1 MKKKGLIIGV
11 IIALAISAFVIA
23 NSIGKTIE
31 VEVYKVS
38 KGDIIEYI
46 DETAQVKSESD
57 RMIYSKIMGDVD
69 EIKVEVGDR
78 VKKGDTLVIIN
89 TEIKEL
95 EIKSLEARLKALKAA
110 YKEAVKE
117 PNKELINQAEA
128 RVRLEKILLD
138 EAMRNYETSKKLY
151 ESDAISFNQ
160 YKTALDKLNLQKESL
175 QIAENELEQVKKGVS
190 SNVKEQY
197 LAQIRELEYQIDK
210 LYRTRDDY
218 FIKSPVDG
226 MILDLN
232 IKEGDYLQIG
242 TPVLEIGDNE
252 DIYLQ
257 ADVLVDE
264 IDKIN
269 KDTQVIV
276 YSDELN
282 INGAG
287 KVKKIYP
294 KAFSK
299 MSDLGIEQ
307 KRVKVDI
314 DLLEKIPTLKIGY
327 EVDVK
332 FVVDKRQNVIV
343 VPESAVF
350 DFEGEDYVYVV
361 EEDTAK
367 LRKVNLGLKNDDIVE
382 VISGLKEGD
391 LVILS
396 PDKDIK
402 EGTRIKQIRKE

>member
-11 IIALAISAFVIA
+11 IIILVISAFVIA
-23 NSIGKTIE
+23 NSIGKAKE
-31 VEVYKVS
+31 AEVYKVS
-38 KGDIIEYI
+38 KGDIVEYI

-78 VKKGDTLVIIN
+78 VKKGDILVIIN
-89 TEIKEL
+89 TDNIEL
-95 EIKSLEARLKALKAA
+95 EIKSLKARLEALKAT

-117 PNKELINQAEA
+117 PDKELINQAEA
-128 RVRLEKILLD
+128 RVRSAKILLD
-138 EAMRNYETSKKLY
+138 EAMRNYENSKKLY
-151 ESDAISFNQ
+151 ESGAISFDQ
-160 YKTALDKLNLQKESL
+160 YKTALDNLNLQKESL
-175 QIAENELEQVKKGVS
+175 QIAENELEQIKKGVS
-190 SNVKEQY
+190 SNIKEQY

-282 INGAG
+282 INGSG

-299 MSDLGIEQ
+299 ISDLGIEQ

-314 DLLEKIPTLKIGY
+314 DLLTKIPTLKVGY

-332 FVVDKRQNVIV
+332 FVADKRQNVIV

-367 LRKVNLGLKNDDIVE
+367 LRKVNLGLKNDDVVE

-396 PDKDIK
+396 PDKEIK
-402 EGTRIKQIRKE
+402 EGTKIKQIRKE

>member
-11 IIALAISAFVIA
+11 VIVLAISAFAIA
-23 NSIGKTIE
+23 NSVGKAIE
-31 VEVYKVS
+31 AEVYKVS
-38 KGDIIEYI
+38 KGDVVEYI

-57 RMIYSKIMGDVD
+57 RMIYSKMMGDVD

-89 TEIKEL
+89 TDNIDL
-95 EIKSLEARLKALKAA
+95 EIKSLEAKLKALKAT
-110 YKEAVKE
+110 YKEAVKG
-117 PNKELINQAEA
+117 PDKELINQAEA
-128 RVRLEKILLD
+128 KVRLEKILLD
-138 EAMRNYETSKKLY
+138 EANRNYENSKKLY
-151 ESDAISFNQ
+151 ESGAISFDQ
-160 YKTALDKLNLQKESL
+160 YKTALDNLNLQKESL
-175 QIAENELEQVKKGVS
+175 QIAENELEQIKKGAS
-190 SNVKEQY
+190 SNIKEQY
-197 LAQIRELEYQIDK
+197 LAQIKELEYQIDK

-252 DIYLQ
+252 NIYLQ

-282 INGAG
+282 INGSG
-287 KVKKIYP
+287 KVKRIYP

-299 MSDLGIEQ
+299 ISDLGIEQ

-314 DLLEKIPTLKIGY
+314 DLLSKIPTLKVGY

-343 VPESAVF
+343 VPESTVF

-361 EEDTAK
+361 EQDTAK
-367 LRKVNLGLKNDDIVE
+367 LRKVNLGLKNDDVVE

-396 PDKDIK
+396 PGKEIK
-402 EGTRIKQIRKE
+402 EGTKIKQKKL